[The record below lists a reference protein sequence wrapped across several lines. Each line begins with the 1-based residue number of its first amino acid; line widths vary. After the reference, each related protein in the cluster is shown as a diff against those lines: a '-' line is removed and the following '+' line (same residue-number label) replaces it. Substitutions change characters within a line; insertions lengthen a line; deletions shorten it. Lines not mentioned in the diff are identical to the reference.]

1 MFRCCSALLA
11 IFLLLVGYGRASI
24 ESIRSESNHW
34 SCPSIAGKMFGS
46 SLKATSWTSEQIPD
60 LNGRVA
66 IVTGANSGIGYV
78 TALELARHGAK
89 TYLAC
94 RNPTR
99 AQEAMEKIKALAPDA
114 DLRFLKLDITSLNS
128 AHSAAQEF
136 VRLENRLDILVNNAG
151 IFFTPY
157 ELSEDGIEI
166 QLCNATG
173 HFAFTTALLDLLKRT
188 SKEPD
193 SHVRVVNVS
202 SVAHRWVWGTPDFS
216 TLESLNG
223 YSWGRLSRYGLGKLM
238 NILFTNELQNRFSD
252 ANIICTSIH
261 PGSVDTNVVKG
272 RYPFWNKLNWFS
284 SWVSSTPE
292 QGAIPI
298 LYAATELEVEKNDLK
313 SAYIGP
319 FAQVIKPSKVAQ
331 DLDGTLG
338 KKFWALCEALVRS
351 KGNSHHEN
359 L

>member
-1 MFRCCSALLA
+1 MRLQ
-11 IFLLLVGYGRASI
+11 SI
-24 ESIRSESNHW
+24 I
-34 SCPSIAGKMFGS
+34 
-46 SLKATSWTSEQIPD
+46 
-60 LNGRVA
+60 
-66 IVTGANSGIGYV
+66 GANSGIGYV

-136 VRLENRLDILVNNAG
+136 VRLEKRLDILVNNAG

-252 ANIICTSIH
+252 ANIICTSI
-261 PGSVDTNVVKG
+261 
-272 RYPFWNKLNWFS
+272 
-284 SWVSSTPE
+284 
-292 QGAIPI
+292 
-298 LYAATELEVEKNDLK
+298 
-313 SAYIGP
+313 
-319 FAQVIKPSKVAQ
+319 
-331 DLDGTLG
+331 
-338 KKFWALCEALVRS
+338 
-351 KGNSHHEN
+351 
-359 L
+359 